1 MRKFIICGLALG
13 LIAIVSATIRVSA
26 HKSIA
31 VAAIDSIDHAK
42 LTLAAGVLPVEQV
55 DEPF

>member
-1 MRKFIICGLALG
+1 MRKFIICSLALG
-13 LIAIVSATIRVSA
+13 IVAIVSTTVIESG
-26 HKSIA
+26 HKSIT
-31 VAAIDSIDHAK
+31 VSIDSIDHAK